1 MANGEWRVTKV
12 QSVIR
17 HLSSVTRH
25 FPFSIFHSPRATRH
39 SPLFIRHPSSKKLFP
54 SNTLGIGFM
63 RFFILQGNCLFR
75 GHSDGLRTFVQNG
88 RSWLKSMCMLPCLL
102 PTVLGRL
109 MSR

>member
-1 MANGEWRVTKV
+1 VTNGEWRVTKL

-17 HLSSVTRH
+17 HPSSV
-25 FPFSIFHSPRATRH
+25 
-39 SPLFIRHPSSKKLFP
+39 IRHPSSKKVFP
-54 SNTLGIGFM
+54 SNTLGIDFM
-63 RFFILQGNCLFR
+63 RCYILQGNCLFR
-75 GHSDGLRTFVQNG
+75 DHSDGLRTFVQNG